1 MTIFTIFRENR
12 SVMKRRDFIQ
22 RSAALAAGSSVI
34 SMMPGAFAAS
44 PSIPG
49 ANDRIL
55 VGAIGVN
62 GMGMSDLRSFLKNEG
77 VECIAMCDVDRNVL
91 EKRASETE
99 ELQGKAPK
107 LYGDYRKLLENKDLD
122 MVIIG
127 TPDHWHCLP
136 MVEACQAGKD
146 VYVEKPIANSI
157 EECDI
162 MIRAQS
168 RYSRVVQ
175 VGQWQRSDP
184 HWQDAVDFVH
194 SGKLGRIRTVK
205 SWVYLDWKSRI
216 PVLPDEPVPEGVDYD
231 FWLGPAPERPFNENR
246 FHFNFR
252 WYWDYAGGLM
262 TDWGVHLLDYALYGM
277 NRYVPNSVMSSGGKY
292 AFPDDARQTPDTQ
305 FAIYEFDDFG
315 LIWES
320 TLGIGQGNYG
330 RAHGV
335 AFIGENGTLV
345 VDRQGWEVI
354 PEKSQGQPKMDAVP
368 LTPRTGV
375 SGLDRHVQNFLECMK
390 TRETPAASMEIG
402 GHIARFAQLGN
413 IAYRTGRKIYW
424 DGEKGEIIGD
434 EEARRLTRATYRSPW
449 KLPVV

>member
-1 MTIFTIFRENR
+1 MIFPNFRENR
-12 SVMKRRDFIQ
+12 PVMKRRDFIQ
-22 RSAALAAGSSVI
+22 KSSAFAAGSSII
-34 SMMPGAFAAS
+34 SFMPGAFAAS
-44 PSIPG
+44 SSIPG

-77 VECIAMCDVDRNVL
+77 VKCIALCDVDRNVL

-99 ELQGKAPK
+99 KLQGEAPK
-107 LYGDYRKLLENKDLD
+107 LCGDYRKLLENKDLD
-122 MVIIG
+122 AVIIG

-146 VYVEKPIANSI
+146 VYLEKPIANSI

-162 MIRAQS
+162 MIRTQA

-184 HWQDAVDFVH
+184 HWQDAVNFVH
-194 SGKLGRIRTVK
+194 SGRLGRIRTVK
-205 SWVYLDWKSRI
+205 AWVYLDWKSRV
-216 PVLPDEPVPEGVDYD
+216 PVLPDEPVPEGVNYD
-231 FWLGPAPERPFNENR
+231 LWLGPAPLRPFNRNR

-277 NRYVPNSVMSSGGKY
+277 NQYVPNSVMSSGGKY

-305 FAIYEFDDFG
+305 FAIYEFDNFG

-320 TLGIGQGNYG
+320 TLGIGRGNYG

-345 VDRQGWEVI
+345 VDRKGWEVI
-354 PEKSQGQPKMDAVP
+354 PEMSQGQPKMEVVP
-368 LTPRTGV
+368 LTPRSGE
-375 SGLDRHVQNFLECMK
+375 SGLDRHVVNFLQCMK
-390 TRETPAASMEIG
+390 TSKTPNAAMEIG

-424 DGEKGEIIGD
+424 DGERGKIKGD
-434 EEARRLTRATYRSPW
+434 EEARQLARATYRTPW
-449 KLPVV
+449 KLPVI